1 MTRKILNRLERL
13 MEYETSSGIVL
24 ICVTLFTLLWA
35 NSPAYETYEHFIH
48 YNLGFTLGNSVINH
62 SLQHW
67 VNDGLMVIF
76 FFLVGLEIKREIVDG
91 ELSTPKKAALPLF
104 AALGGMVVPAGLYAM
119 FNAGTPA
126 ASGWGI
132 PMATDIAFAV
142 GVLSLASKRVPFS
155 LKVFLLALAIVD
167 DLGAILVIAFFY
179 TSEVSAS
186 HIGVA
191 ALLFFLTYIFQTAG
205 IRNYFIYIILGI
217 IAWYCIL
224 KSGIHA
230 TITGVILGFI
240 TPARAFTRPFKLMD
254 KIQPL
259 FNTISYDLETADK
272 DDLRPKKHR
281 TERSLLAMSNHTYE
295 GVAPVDRLIPVSYT
309 HLTLP
314 TICSV

>member
-186 HIGVA
+186 HIG
-191 ALLFFLTYIFQTAG
+191 LSL
-205 IRNYFIYIILGI
+205 
-217 IAWYCIL
+217 
-224 KSGIHA
+224 IH
-230 TITGVILGFI
+230 I
-240 TPARAFTRPFKLMD
+240 
-254 KIQPL
+254 
-259 FNTISYDLETADK
+259 
-272 DDLRPKKHR
+272 
-281 TERSLLAMSNHTYE
+281 
-295 GVAPVDRLIPVSYT
+295 
-309 HLTLP
+309 
-314 TICSV
+314 